1 MNGISL
7 FIERVELM
15 VNQFSPIKYFCSISF
30 SRTLKFLIRPIGLIF
45 VVAFFISSISISEA
59 NEFESLLNDLGNKSR
74 SKIKIAVQKL
84 GELGNPAALPALN
97 ALKSKRLAVTGKGN
111 IVILNESENQAV
123 DVLTGEK
130 LNIESLIF
138 KKPRINNTVRRYLAT
153 AIAKLKLNSKESTV
167 RLEAAKELLK
177 RSSSSVLDLVEAS
190 LKIEKNNDVREAL
203 LLVLAKINIEGNDR
217 NKRIESIN
225 TIKKFG
231 SKDFYTVLE
240 RVLQKNDKGEFLEED
255 SEIRDSAA
263 KAIKSIKQRQIFIDQ
278 IANLFYGLSLG
289 SVLLLAALGLA
300 ITFGLMGVIN
310 MAHGEMLMI
319 GAYATFVVQNLF
331 VEYLPSY
338 FDWYLIV
345 AIPVSFLASAIV
357 GIILE
362 RSVIRHLYG
371 RPLETLLATWG
382 ISLVLIQ
389 TVRLTFGAQN
399 VEVANP
405 FYLSGGVEVFNG
417 VVFPYSRI
425 MIIVFVVFVVT
436 AIWALLQKT
445 SLGLQVRSVTQNRE
459 MASCM
464 GISTRKVDMWTFGL
478 GSGVGGLGGLALSQI
493 GNVGPELGRM
503 YIVDSFMV
511 VVLGGVGKI
520 AGTVAG
526 ALGIGIVNKF
536 LEPISGAVL
545 GKIIVLILIIAL
557 IQKRPQGLFA
567 LKGRSVDN

>member
-1 MNGISL
+1 
-7 FIERVELM
+7 M
-15 VNQFSPIKYFCSISF
+15 VNHVFLPKPVCSITGSNIF
-30 SRTLKFLIRPIGLIF
+30 KVFIRPVWFFSLLVCF
-45 VVAFFISSISISEA
+45 TSFISIAEA
-59 NEFESLLNDLGNKSR
+59 NDFESLLNDLGNKSR

-84 GELGNPAALPALN
+84 GELGNPDALPALS
-97 ALKSKRLAVTGKGN
+97 ALKNKRLATTEEGKL
-111 IVILNESENQAV
+111 VILNEPEDQGSDA
-123 DVLTGEK
+123 LTGEK
-130 LNIESLIF
+130 LDIGSLTLR
-138 KKPRINNTVRRYLAT
+138 KPRINNSVRRYLSA
-153 AIAKLKLNSKESTV
+153 AIAKLKLSSEESAV
-167 RLEAAKELLK
+167 RLEAAQELLK
-177 RSSSSVLDLVEAS
+177 RSSSSVLALVEAA
-190 LKIEKNNDVREAL
+190 LKKETNDDVKETL
-203 LLVLAKINIEGNDR
+203 SLVLAKINIEGEDR

-231 SKDFYTVLE
+231 NNDFHSVLE
-240 RVLQKNDKGEFLEED
+240 ELLKQNDKGEYFEED

-263 KAIKSIKQRQIFIDQ
+263 KAIKSIKQRQVFVDQ

-289 SVLLLAALGLA
+289 SILLLAALGLA

-331 VEYLPSY
+331 IEYLPSF

-345 AIPVSFLASAIV
+345 AIPISFLASAIV

-425 MIIVFVVFVVT
+425 VIIVFVVFVVT

-459 MASCM
+459 MAACM
-464 GISTRKVDMWTFGL
+464 GIPTHKVDMWTFGL
-478 GSGVGGLGGLALSQI
+478 GSGVAGLGGLALSQI

-526 ALGIGIVNKF
+526 ALGIGVINKF
-536 LEPISGAVL
+536 LEPVSGAVL
-545 GKIIVLILIIAL
+545 GKIIVLVLIIAL

-567 LKGRSVDN
+567 LKGRSADN

>member
-1 MNGISL
+1 
-7 FIERVELM
+7 M
-15 VNQFSPIKYFCSISF
+15 VNLGPLFKF
-30 SRTLKFLIRPIGLIF
+30 SRPTVNSNSLKVFTRLFG
-45 VVAFFISSISISEA
+45 FFILVFACTSSISTVEA
-59 NEFESLLNDLGNKSR
+59 NDFESTLKELGNKSR
-74 SKIKIAVQKL
+74 SKIKIAVQNL
-84 GELGNPAALPALN
+84 GDLGNPAALPALE
-97 ALKSKRLAVTGKGN
+97 ALKDKRLGITEEGN
-111 IVILNESENQAV
+111 LVILNKSGDQGN
-123 DVLTGEK
+123 DFLSGEK
-130 LNIESLIF
+130 VDIESL
-138 KKPRINNTVRRYLAT
+138 KLRKPRINNVIRRHLST
-153 AIAKLKLNSKESTV
+153 AIAKLKLNSENSAV
-167 RLEAAKELLK
+167 RLEAAEELLKGSSSEIVALVKVSFKKEKDDEIKELL
-177 RSSSSVLDLVEAS
+177 S
-190 LKIEKNNDVREAL
+190 
-203 LLVLAKINIEGNDR
+203 LVLAKEYLEDEDK
-217 NKRIESIN
+217 NKRLESLD
-225 TIKKFG
+225 TIKKYG
-231 SKDFYTVLE
+231 GIDFYRSLE
-240 RVLQKNDKGEFLEED
+240 ALLEKNEQGEFLESD
-255 SEIRDSAA
+255 PEIRTGAE
-263 KAIKSIKQRQIFIDQ
+263 KAIAAIKQRQFFVNQ

-331 VEYLPSY
+331 VEYLPSF

-357 GIILE
+357 GIVLE

-405 FYLSGGVEVFNG
+405 FYLSGGIEIFHG
-417 VVFPYSRI
+417 VVLPYSRI
-425 MIIVFVVFVVT
+425 AIIIFVVFVVT

-459 MASCM
+459 MAACM
-464 GISTRKVDMWTFGL
+464 GIPTHKVDMWTFGL
-478 GSGVGGLGGLALSQI
+478 GSGVAGLGGLALSQI

-520 AGTVAG
+520 VGTVAG
-526 ALGIGIVNKF
+526 ALGIGVVNKF
-536 LEPISGAVL
+536 LEPVSGAVL
-545 GKIIVLILIIAL
+545 GKIIVLVLIIVL

-567 LKGRSVDN
+567 LKGRSIDN

>member
-1 MNGISL
+1 
-7 FIERVELM
+7 M
-15 VNQFSPIKYFCSISF
+15 VNHVFLPKPVCSITDS
-30 SRTLKFLIRPIGLIF
+30 STLKVFTRPVWFFSLL
-45 VVAFFISSISISEA
+45 VCFISFISIAEA
-59 NEFESLLNDLGNKSR
+59 NDFESLLNDLGNKSR

-84 GELGNPAALPALN
+84 GELGNPDALPALV
-97 ALKSKRLAVTGKGN
+97 ALKSKRLATTEEG
-111 IVILNESENQAV
+111 ILVILNEPEDQGSDA
-123 DVLTGEK
+123 LTGEK
-130 LNIESLIF
+130 LEIGSLTLR
-138 KKPRINNTVRRYLAT
+138 KPRINNSVRRYLSA
-153 AIAKLKLNSKESTV
+153 AIAKLKLNSEKSDV
-167 RLEAAKELLK
+167 RLEAAQELLK
-177 RSSSSVLDLVEAS
+177 RSSSSVLALVESS
-190 LKIEKNNDVREAL
+190 LKKETHDDVKEIL
-203 LLVLAKINIEGNDR
+203 LLVLAKINLEGEDR

-225 TIKKFG
+225 IIKKFG
-231 SKDFYTVLE
+231 NNDFHSVLE
-240 RVLQKNDKGEFLEED
+240 ELLKQNDKGEYFEED
-255 SEIRDSAA
+255 SEIRDGAA
-263 KAIKSIKQRQIFIDQ
+263 KAIKAIKQRQVFVDQ

-289 SVLLLAALGLA
+289 SILLLAALGLA

-331 VEYLPSY
+331 IEYLPSF
-338 FDWYLIV
+338 FDWYLIC

-425 MIIVFVVFVVT
+425 VIIVFVVFVVT

-459 MASCM
+459 MAACM
-464 GISTRKVDMWTFGL
+464 GIPTHKVDMWTFGL
-478 GSGVGGLGGLALSQI
+478 GSGVAGLGGLALSQI

-526 ALGIGIVNKF
+526 ALGIGVINKF
-536 LEPISGAVL
+536 LEPLSGAVL
-545 GKIIVLILIIAL
+545 GKIIVLVLIIVL